1 MREPLVLLMYC
12 IFRRPFRHYPP
23 FFWFSPFLRHL
34 HPKTFMIFF
43 AKCEQWGWYSSDQSY
58 PCKIEN
64 LKEKNICPKTRE
76 TKTLENKKHPIN
88 SFAIQ
93 KNRAFLSGE
102 TVICSVQR
110 SASGTRNGRPEA
122 VELGFNSQGVFT
134 PKRTGP
140 EPCFMSEK
148 SAEFWWMFCGLEG
161 VEAT

>member
-1 MREPLVLLMYC
+1 MGNQN
-12 IFRRPFRHYPP
+12 FG
-23 FFWFSPFLRHL
+23 
-34 HPKTFMIFF
+34 
-43 AKCEQWGWYSSDQSY
+43 EQ
-58 PCKIEN
+58 K
-64 LKEKNICPKTRE
+64 KNQ
-76 TKTLENKKHPIN
+76 L

-134 PKRTGP
+134 PKWTGP

-148 SAEFWWMFCGLEG
+148 NAEFAEFCGLEG